1 MFGKGSPSLQNQQSS
16 RRKAQKLAEKGAT
29 EEALAEYG
37 RLAREGHLEP
47 YDLVVYGDLLSR
59 TGNRSEA
66 VSRYLEAMDS
76 YAKAGLN
83 RNAIALGKK
92 IRRLAPHETFVHRK
106 LGELYTAEGLASE
119 SCLHYLEFLE
129 HVDVKADGV
138 ADAIEDVCGKL
149 LTLSLPSYQ
158 VVPKIVQAA
167 KTVGREKRLG
177 EGVLH
182 QMRRAV
188 ATGNREAEQ
197 ALQGLLGSL
206 DPTLAARADTQAPV
220 KEASPFELDATSLTE
235 RAREQHV
242 TRQNLDAPAL
252 SLRDFSFD
260 EPESQHENGDAEA
273 VEATPPFDHDS
284 SDSEAFE
291 QSAEALREQGMSSL
305 ERKDTVR
312 AQRFFMKAAYR
323 FFEAAQSHEA
333 AELYERVIKID
344 PNHLD
349 ALRGLVEIAHINGEK
364 AKMAHWG
371 SELGDVLLARE
382 MFADAKVQFQRVLAF
397 DPQNAKAQSRL
408 RRLNTIAEVKD
419 VGYGGLAPSTREVE
433 GAQVVVRDDETTRS
447 SSSQSTLNLS
457 QILDEFRAAVVHRI
471 PENDAQSHYDL
482 GMTYKEMGLL
492 DEAVREFEIA
502 SQNEGNRPASLDIM
516 GECYLLLSQFDRAA
530 EVFESVLAETGGNA
544 PVHMRLGKAYE
555 ALGDWDRAEEEYH
568 RALELDE
575 NLEEALELLQSL
587 ELRRTQ
593 GAA

>member
-1 MFGKGSPSLQNQQSS
+1 LQNQQSS

-29 EEALAEYG
+29 DEALSEYG
-37 RLAREGHLEP
+37 RLARDGHLEP

-59 TGNRSEA
+59 TGSRSEA
-66 VSRYLEAMDS
+66 VERYLEAMDS

-92 IRRLAPHETFVHRK
+92 IRRLAPHETNVHRK
-106 LGELYTAEGLASE
+106 LGELYTSEGLASE
-119 SCLHYLEFLE
+119 SCLHFLEFLE

-149 LTLSLPSYQ
+149 LSQSLPSFQ

-167 KTVGREKRLG
+167 KTVGRDKRLA

-182 QMRRAV
+182 QMRRAK

-197 ALQGLLGSL
+197 TLEKLLNSL
-206 DPTLAARADTQAPV
+206 DPGLASGASHEPVSV
-220 KEASPFELDATSLTE
+220 KEASPFELDATSLTA
-235 RAREQHV
+235 RAREQEPV
-242 TRQNLDAPAL
+242 RQNLDTPAL
-252 SLRDFSFD
+252 SLRDFSFEEA
-260 EPESQHENGDAEA
+260 EPNHENG
-273 VEATPPFDHDS
+273 S
-284 SDSEAFE
+284 SDTPAPEPDPNDSDAFE
-291 QSAEALREQGMSSL
+291 SAEALREQGLSSM

-323 FFEAAQSHEA
+323 FFEAGQSPEA
-333 AELYERVIKID
+333 AELYERVVKID

-349 ALRGLVEIAHINGEK
+349 ALRGLVEIAHINGER

-382 MFADAKVQFQRVLAF
+382 MFAEAKVQFQRVLAF

-419 VGYGGLAPSTREVE
+419 VGYSGLAPNTREVE
-433 GAQVVVRDDETTRS
+433 GAQVVVRDDEKAT
-447 SSSQSTLNLS
+447 SSQSTLNLS

-471 PENDAQSHYDL
+471 PENDSQSHYDL

-492 DEAVREFEIA
+492 EEAVREFEIA

-530 EVFESVLAETGGNA
+530 EVLESVLAETGGNA

-575 NLEEALELLQSL
+575 NLEEALELLQNL
-587 ELRRTQ
+587 EYRRTQ

>member
-1 MFGKGSPSLQNQQSS
+1 MCPRKKGSSALQHQNNS

-29 EEALAEYG
+29 EEALSEYG

-66 VSRYLEAMDS
+66 VERYLEAMDS
-76 YAKAGLN
+76 YSKAGLN

-92 IRRLAPHETFVHRK
+92 IRRLAPHETHVHRK
-106 LGELYTAEGLASE
+106 LGELYTSEGLASE

-129 HVDVKADGV
+129 HVDVKEDGV

-149 LTLSLPSYQ
+149 LTLSLPSFQ

-167 KTVGREKRLG
+167 RTVGREKRLS
-177 EGVLH
+177 EGVMH

-188 ATGNREAEQ
+188 ATGNREAERSLKEL
-197 ALQGLLGSL
+197 LQSL
-206 DPTLAARADTQAPV
+206 DPTLSATSFEATDHALR
-220 KEASPFELDATSLTE
+220 EASPFELDATALTAA
-235 RAREQHV
+235 AREHDENRTATEPPV
-242 TRQNLDAPAL
+242 L
-252 SLRDFSFD
+252 SLRDFSFEEGED
-260 EPESQHENGDAEA
+260 EHQNGSAPERTPEPLTELPGDEL
-273 VEATPPFDHDS
+273 
-284 SDSEAFE
+284 
-291 QSAEALREQGMSSL
+291 SAEALREQGMSSL

-312 AQRFFMKAAYR
+312 AQRFFMQAAYR
-323 FFEAAQSHEA
+323 FFEAGQSPA
-333 AELYERVIKID
+333 AADLYERVVRID

-408 RRLNTIAEVKD
+408 RRLDSIAGVKE

-433 GAQVVVRDDETTRS
+433 GAQVVVRDDEAKS
-447 SSSQSTLNLS
+447 HSSQSTLNLS
-457 QILDEFRAAVVHRI
+457 QILEEFRAAVVHRI

-492 DEAVREFEIA
+492 EEALREFEIS
-502 SQNEGNRPASLDIM
+502 SQSEDNRLASLDIM

-530 EVFESVLAETGGNA
+530 AVLESVLAETGGNA
-544 PVHMRLGKAYE
+544 QVHLRLGRAYE

-568 RALELDE
+568 RALEQDE

-587 ELRRTQ
+587 EFRRTQ

>member
-1 MFGKGSPSLQNQQSS
+1 LQNQQSS

-29 EEALAEYG
+29 EEALFEYG
-37 RLAREGHLEP
+37 RLARDGHLEP

-59 TGNRSEA
+59 TGNRSDA
-66 VSRYLEAMDS
+66 VERYLEAMDS

-92 IRRLAPHETFVHRK
+92 IRRLAPHETNVHRK
-106 LGELYTAEGLASE
+106 LGELYIAEGLASE
-119 SCLHYLEFLE
+119 SCLHFLEFLE

-149 LTLSLPSYQ
+149 LAQSLPSFL

-182 QMRRAV
+182 QMRRAK
-188 ATGNREAEQ
+188 ATGNREAAQTLE
-197 ALQGLLGSL
+197 GLLNAM
-206 DPTLAARADTQAPV
+206 DPGLVAGASAEPV
-220 KEASPFELDATSLTE
+220 SAKESSPFELDATSLTA
-235 RAREQHV
+235 RAREQEPAG
-242 TRQNLDAPAL
+242 QNLDTPVL
-252 SLRDFSFD
+252 SLRDFSFEEA
-260 EPESQHENGDAEA
+260 EPHHENG
-273 VEATPPFDHDS
+273 S
-284 SDSEAFE
+284 SDPEPVLDPDPSDSDEFE
-291 QSAEALREQGMSSL
+291 SAEALREQGMSSL

-323 FFEAAQSHEA
+323 FFEAGQSPEA
-333 AELYERVIKID
+333 AELYERVVRID

-349 ALRGLVEIAHINGEK
+349 ALRGLVEIAHINGER

-433 GAQVVVRDDETTRS
+433 GAQVVVRDDDKNPT
-447 SSSQSTLNLS
+447 SQSTLNLS

-471 PENDAQSHYDL
+471 PENDSQSHYDL

-492 DEAVREFEIA
+492 EEAVREFQIS

-530 EVFESVLAETGGNA
+530 EVLENVLAESGGNA

-575 NLEEALELLQSL
+575 NLEEALELLQNL
-587 ELRRTQ
+587 EFRRTQ

>member
-1 MFGKGSPSLQNQQSS
+1 LQNQQNS

-29 EEALAEYG
+29 DEALAEYG

-76 YAKAGLN
+76 YSKAGLN

-92 IRRLAPHETFVHRK
+92 IRRLAPHETNVHRK

-138 ADAIEDVCGKL
+138 AEAIEDVCGKL
-149 LTLSLPSYQ
+149 LTLSLPSFQ

-167 KTVGREKRLG
+167 KTVGREKKLG

-197 ALQGLLGSL
+197 TLHGLLTSL
-206 DPTLAARADTQAPV
+206 DPALAAGAGREPEPADPAAIR
-220 KEASPFELDATSLTE
+220 EASPFELDATSLTA
-235 RAREQHV
+235 RARQHEPPAA
-242 TRQNLDAPAL
+242 RQSVDTPAL

-260 EPESQHENGDAEA
+260 EPETEPQNGASGGEHG
-273 VEATPPFDHDS
+273 HDPND
-284 SDSEAFE
+284 SDAFE
-291 QSAEALREQGMSSL
+291 SAEALREQGQSSF

-323 FFEAAQSHEA
+323 FFEAGQSPEA
-333 AELYERVIKID
+333 AELYERVVKID

-349 ALRGLVEIAHINGEK
+349 ALRGLVEIAHINGER

-382 MFADAKVQFQRVLAF
+382 MFAEAKVQFQRVLAF
-397 DPQNAKAQSRL
+397 DPQNPKATQRL

-433 GAQVVVRDDETTRS
+433 GAQVVVRDDEKS
-447 SSSQSTLNLS
+447 QSSQSTLNLS

-492 DEAVREFEIA
+492 EEAVREFEIA

-516 GECYLLLSQFDRAA
+516 GECYLLLSQFDQAA
-530 EVFESVLAETGGNA
+530 EVLENVLAETGGNA

-575 NLEEALELLQSL
+575 NLEEALELLQNL
-587 ELRRTQ
+587 EFRRTQ

>member
-1 MFGKGSPSLQNQQSS
+1 LQNQQSS

-29 EEALAEYG
+29 AEALSEYG

-66 VSRYLEAMDS
+66 VDRYLEAMDS
-76 YAKAGLN
+76 YSKAGLN

-92 IRRLAPHETFVHRK
+92 IRRLAPHETNVHRK
-106 LGELYTAEGLASE
+106 LGELYTSEGLASE

-138 ADAIEDVCGKL
+138 ADAIEDVCRKL
-149 LTLSLPSYQ
+149 LALSLPSFQ

-167 KTVGREKRLG
+167 KTVGREKRLA

-182 QMRRAV
+182 QMRRAT

-197 ALQGLLGSL
+197 TLYGLVNTL
-206 DPTLAARADTQAPV
+206 DPALASGAQRAEHDVPV
-220 KEASPFELDATSLTE
+220 KETSPFELDATSLTA
-235 RAREQHV
+235 RAREQEPV
-242 TRQNLDAPAL
+242 RQNLDTPVL
-252 SLRDFSFD
+252 SLNDFSFE
-260 EPESQHENGDAEA
+260 EPEPHHENGSSEFKAEDS
-273 VEATPPFDHDS
+273 TPDHETTDS
-284 SDSEAFE
+284 SDAFE
-291 QSAEALREQGMSSL
+291 SAEALREQGMSSL

-323 FFEAAQSHEA
+323 FFEAGQSPEA
-333 AELYERVIKID
+333 AELYERVVKID

-349 ALRGLVEIAHINGEK
+349 ALRGLVEIAHINGER

-382 MFADAKVQFQRVLAF
+382 MFAEAKVQFQRVLAF
-397 DPQNAKAQSRL
+397 DPQNPKATQRL

-419 VGYGGLAPSTREVE
+419 VGYGGLAPNTREVE
-433 GAQVVVRDDETTRS
+433 GAQVVVRDDEKANA
-447 SSSQSTLNLS
+447 SQSTLNLS

-530 EVFESVLAETGGNA
+530 EVLESVLAETGGNA

-575 NLEEALELLQSL
+575 NLEEALELLQNL
-587 ELRRTQ
+587 EFRRTQ

>member
-1 MFGKGSPSLQNQQSS
+1 LQNQQSS

-29 EEALAEYG
+29 DEALSEYG
-37 RLAREGHLEP
+37 RLARAGHLEP

-59 TGNRSEA
+59 TGSRSEA
-66 VSRYLEAMDS
+66 VERYLEAMDS

-92 IRRLAPHETFVHRK
+92 IRRLAPHETNVHRK
-106 LGELYTAEGLASE
+106 LGELYTSEGLASE
-119 SCLHYLEFLE
+119 SCLHFLEFLE

-149 LTLSLPSYQ
+149 LSQSLPSFQ

-167 KTVGREKRLG
+167 KTVGRDKRLA

-182 QMRRAV
+182 QMRRAK

-197 ALQGLLGSL
+197 TLEKLLNSL
-206 DPTLAARADTQAPV
+206 DPELASGASHEPVSV
-220 KEASPFELDATSLTE
+220 KEASPFELDATSLTA
-235 RAREQHV
+235 RAREQEPV
-242 TRQNLDAPAL
+242 RQNLDTPAL
-252 SLRDFSFD
+252 SLRDFSFEEA
-260 EPESQHENGDAEA
+260 EPNHENG
-273 VEATPPFDHDS
+273 S
-284 SDSEAFE
+284 SDTPAPDPNDSDAFE
-291 QSAEALREQGMSSL
+291 SAEALREQGLSSM

-323 FFEAAQSHEA
+323 FFEAGQSPEA
-333 AELYERVIKID
+333 AELYERVVKID

-349 ALRGLVEIAHINGEK
+349 ALRGLVEIAHINGER

-382 MFADAKVQFQRVLAF
+382 MFAEAKVQFQRVLAF

-419 VGYGGLAPSTREVE
+419 VGYSGLAPNTREVE
-433 GAQVVVRDDETTRS
+433 GAQVVVRDDEKAT
-447 SSSQSTLNLS
+447 SSQSTLNLS

-471 PENDAQSHYDL
+471 PENDSQSHYDL

-492 DEAVREFEIA
+492 EEAVREFEIA

-530 EVFESVLAETGGNA
+530 EVLESVLAETGGNA

-575 NLEEALELLQSL
+575 NLEEALELLQNL
-587 ELRRTQ
+587 EYRRTQ